1 LSELAVL
8 AEQLRGAAAHPAER
22 RSRNP
27 LALRLVA
34 QTVREVFDGDI
45 CAFLKAEA
53 PIFDDI
59 GTVLDQQ
66 VTQLSALE
74 RELRGHSNAIEMVR
88 FSPDGRRL
96 YSASKDET
104 VREWDLATG
113 VCVQILRAAGPY
125 AGLDIT
131 GATGLSDS
139 NAHYR

>member
-1 LSELAVL
+1 M
-8 AEQLRGAAAHPAER
+8 R
-22 RSRNP
+22 RYSGNP

-45 CAFLKAEA
+45 RAFLKAEA

-59 GTVLDQQ
+59 GAVLNQQ
-66 VTQLSALE
+66 VARLSALE

-104 VREWDLATG
+104 VREWDVAKG
-113 VCVQILRAAGPY
+113 ACVRILRAAGPY
-125 AGLDIT
+125 TGLDIT
-131 GATGLSDS
+131 DATGLSDGQRAS
-139 NAHYR
+139 LRAPGAVEGA